1 LKAIELGK
9 IKALLADLDGT
20 VYFKNGAIK
29 GANDTITYLRN
40 KGIITRFLTN
50 TDSKPCKT
58 ILDNVRSFGLDISLE
73 EIHTP
78 VSSAVKLMKSQND
91 KSFYPLVSKEV
102 LPEFEGMNIREDKV
116 DYVIIG
122 DFRERVSY
130 ESMNKAFKLIVN
142 GAEIIALQQGKYF
155 YNQEGKNLDT
165 GAFVKL
171 FEFASDKE
179 ARVLGKPNRD
189 FFKVIL
195 DELNLIPDQVA
206 IIGDDITTDIF
217 GAKQLGAIS
226 ILVKTGKY
234 DDNIAK
240 NSGIVPDLILD
251 SFADLQHHIR

>member
-1 LKAIELGK
+1 MKTIEFGK
-9 IKALLADLDGT
+9 IKALLCDLDGT
-20 VYFKNGAIK
+20 VYFKNEEIK

-40 KGIITRFLTN
+40 KSMTMRFLTN

-58 ILDNVRSFGLDISLE
+58 ILGNVRSFGLDISLE
-73 EIHTP
+73 EVHTP
-78 VSSAVKLMKSQND
+78 VSSAIKLMNSQKD

-130 ESMNKAFKLIVN
+130 DSLNKAFKLIAN
-142 GAEIIALQQGKYF
+142 GAEIIALQKGKYF
-155 YNQEGKNLDT
+155 LNNEGKNLDT

-189 FFKVIL
+189 FFKTIL
-195 DELNLIPDQVA
+195 DELSLLPEQVA
-206 IIGDDITTDIF
+206 IIGDDISTDIL

-234 DDNIAK
+234 DENVVK
-240 NSGIVPDLILD
+240 NSGIEPDLVLD
-251 SFADLQHHIR
+251 SFVDLQHYIR